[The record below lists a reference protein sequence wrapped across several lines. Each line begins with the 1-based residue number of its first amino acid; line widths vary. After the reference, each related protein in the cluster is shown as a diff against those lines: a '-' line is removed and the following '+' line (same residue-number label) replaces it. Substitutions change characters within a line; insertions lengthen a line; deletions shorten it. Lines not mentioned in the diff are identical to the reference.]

1 MKIFVNASG
10 VPVKTK
16 KPMLDGRIVGGTE
29 TDITS
34 HPYQVWSLCYCSV
47 LRYFEVFEQKRLY
60 VFVMTKYWSSKYIKQ
75 KNLKNKGVAVCNSG
89 GIFD

>member
-1 MKIFVNASG
+1 MKMFVYTSG

-16 KPMLDGRIVGGTE
+16 KPMPDGRTVGGTE

-34 HPYQVWSLCYCSV
+34 HLYQVWSLCCCSV
-47 LRYFEVFEQKRLY
+47 LRYFEIFEQKRLY

-75 KNLKNKGVAVCNSG
+75 KNLKNKAVAVCNSG
-89 GIFD
+89 GIVD